1 MAIIDI
7 NGSLSIN
14 LNQTTVDP
22 SAARNIQF
30 TSTSESSLSA
40 SLELEVAPGVWKQAF
55 AIYTGNFVYANNA
68 LIGGSINGFQTWL
81 ADNSLSIQGS
91 SFNVGVNELISGESS
106 ASLFDLESLVFGGDD
121 TLLGSTQGGSVI
133 ARLLG
138 GNDTVEIYGGISND
152 INTNWGS
159 DTINLFGGNGRI
171 RAGANGHQIRIS
183 GGQFDVVN
191 GNNGEDTITNWSA
204 FAGTVRGGAD
214 NDLIIAAPGSG
225 MNAYGDLGSDIFK
238 PYIGS
243 RTTVLDYQPG
253 IDRVDLSELGNAYNI
268 IQISSGLAI
277 GVGSSLIMTLEGV
290 TTL

>member
-91 SFNVGVNELISGESS
+91 SPRFQERCHPFDPSIRGLEDMTN
-106 ASLFDLESLVFGGDD
+106 ASL
-121 TLLGSTQGGSVI
+121 Q
-133 ARLLG
+133 R
-138 GNDTVEIYGGISND
+138 
-152 INTNWGS
+152 
-159 DTINLFGGNGRI
+159 GR
-171 RAGANGHQIRIS
+171 
-183 GGQFDVVN
+183 
-191 GNNGEDTITNWSA
+191 
-204 FAGTVRGGAD
+204 
-214 NDLIIAAPGSG
+214 
-225 MNAYGDLGSDIFK
+225 
-238 PYIGS
+238 
-243 RTTVLDYQPG
+243 
-253 IDRVDLSELGNAYNI
+253 
-268 IQISSGLAI
+268 
-277 GVGSSLIMTLEGV
+277 
-290 TTL
+290 